1 MVRLVN
7 HVRKAPYKVEKDGVT
22 MYICG
27 CGLSTNPP
35 FCTGTHKK
43 IQDEPEGVFFYD
55 LDLNRVEFKGSEKH
69 SPRYQ

>member
-7 HVRKAPYKVEKDGVT
+7 HVRKVPYKVEKDGVT
-22 MYICG
+22 LYICG

-55 LDLNRVEFKGSEKH
+55 LDLNRVEFNGSEKH
-69 SPRYQ
+69 TPRYQ